1 MAEKKIKS
9 TEIESSNGQVHASGR
24 VSVDKTY
31 KLYIGGAFP
40 RTESGR
46 YTPITLKD
54 SSVVNICEGSRK
66 DFRESV
72 VAARKAQSAWSA
84 RTAYN
89 KGQILYRIAE
99 MLEARRAQFVELL
112 LQIGS
117 TDATEE
123 VDATI
128 DRIVHYAGWS
138 DKYQQVFST
147 VNPVSGPYFNFS
159 VPEPTGVVA
168 IICPNHNPLLALVT
182 NLLASIVSG
191 NTCILIVPPYNGSVA
206 ITLAEVLHTSDLPGG
221 VVNIITGSETELAPH
236 ISGHM
241 DVNAVIY
248 ASDHGDTLR
257 LIQLESRANVKRTI
271 SRQYLDWSDPKL
283 EGPYL
288 ILDTVEIK
296 TTWHPIGQ

>member
-191 NTCILIVPPYNGSVA
+191 NTCILVVPPYNGPVA

-221 VVNIITGSETELAPH
+221 VVNIITGSEIELAPH

>member
-24 VSVDKTY
+24 VLVDKTY

-46 YTPITLKD
+46 YTPITLND
-54 SSVVNICEGSRK
+54 NSVVNICEGSRK
-66 DFRESV
+66 DFREAV
-72 VAARKAQSAWSA
+72 VVARKAQSGWSK

-89 KGQILYRIAE
+89 RGQILYRIAE
-99 MLEARRAQFVELL
+99 MLEARHAQFVDLL
-112 LQIGS
+112 EQIGS
-117 TDATEE
+117 ENPAGE
-123 VDATI
+123 VDASI

-168 IICPNHNPLLALVT
+168 IICPQHNPLLALIT
-182 NLLASIVSG
+182 NLLAGVVSG
-191 NTCILIVPPYNGSVA
+191 NACILIIPPINGAVA

-221 VVNIITGSETELAPH
+221 VVNIITGSEAELVPH
-236 ISGHM
+236 VSGHM
-241 DVNAVIY
+241 DVNAVVY
-248 ASDHGDTLR
+248 ASDHQDILR
-257 LIQLESRANVKRTI
+257 LIQSESSANVKRVI
-271 SRQYLDWSDPKL
+271 ARQYEDWSDAEL

-288 ILDTVEIK
+288 ISDTVEIK